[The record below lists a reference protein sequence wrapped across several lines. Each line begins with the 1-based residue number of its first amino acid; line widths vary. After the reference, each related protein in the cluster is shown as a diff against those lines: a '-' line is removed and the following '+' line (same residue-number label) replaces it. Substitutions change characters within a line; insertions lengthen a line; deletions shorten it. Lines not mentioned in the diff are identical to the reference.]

1 MREWVAG
8 KRQSECQSLSQDVLL
23 PTVDCLSFSASFC
36 FLLPMLFYTLFSFSL
51 FLYPVATFSLSLQ
64 GSFVSISR
72 DLTDFASSQWRMDW
86 RWIRSHCISH
96 ASHFARRRSCSRA
109 NKRWISSLNL
119 SFFVSVSHFSLSSCI
134 SFFPFSRRFC
144 RSGRAHRTDK
154 PWHLPQWWFWL
165 FSFPLL
171 FSHSKLSLSS
181 SVISPC
187 LSFLETSYFS
197 SFDYPIFLCS
207 VIVELDDTD
216 LLMFQALP
224 HLQILRLKECPIMQ
238 TNCRLS
244 CLRPLSPT
252 LTSLN
257 LSECDID
264 DEAITDLAYL
274 TQLTWLHLKRSP
286 DLAAAGAISLLALT
300 NLRHLNLEGCISIDD
315 QAVTLLSDS
324 LHALTSLDIQNSQVS
339 DRGVAALA
347 RGCSQLQE
355 INLLGCPIT
364 SDSFPIFASWE
375 RLNRLD
381 LSSSNENAFSHHR
394 TRRVRN
400 AKQQQ
405 QSGSESPSWLEWQ

>member
-1 MREWVAG
+1 
-8 KRQSECQSLSQDVLL
+8 
-23 PTVDCLSFSASFC
+23 
-36 FLLPMLFYTLFSFSL
+36 
-51 FLYPVATFSLSLQ
+51 
-64 GSFVSISR
+64 
-72 DLTDFASSQWRMDW
+72 
-86 RWIRSHCISH
+86 
-96 ASHFARRRSCSRA
+96 
-109 NKRWISSLNL
+109 
-119 SFFVSVSHFSLSSCI
+119 
-134 SFFPFSRRFC
+134 
-144 RSGRAHRTDK
+144 
-154 PWHLPQWWFWL
+154 
-165 FSFPLL
+165 
-171 FSHSKLSLSS
+171 
-181 SVISPC
+181 
-187 LSFLETSYFS
+187 
-197 SFDYPIFLCS
+197 
-207 VIVELDDTD
+207 
-216 LLMFQALP
+216 MFQALP

-381 LSSSNENAFSHHR
+381 LSSSNENAFS
-394 TRRVRN
+394 TTELEELETLSNNNKVVVRVRLDLN
-400 AKQQQ
+400 GSNPDSPISAQPRNRKLNRQP
-405 QSGSESPSWLEWQ
+405 SGTTNVVYDPSPD